1 MLSDPVKFFDGLI
14 RGIVFT
20 FYDVVVLS
28 AASLAFPF
36 VRKTR
41 RFWPRVLSINRRVS
55 SLTLLL
61 IWQFVFFTLAEE
73 NILSQLAARVASN
86 RDAGSKLLQITAAA
100 VIGTV
105 LVDIALRLI
114 CLGIKPSIRRSLY
127 RRLLRISIAGAF
139 FLSSGLLLIRKDS
152 LFFTRSGHLLTETHF
167 GIPDITWQLFLSGLS
182 ISIIAAKGFGIES
195 SLVRASIALSLAGIV
210 PWIVVAGPVLAGLML
225 EEKMRPLVT
234 QREPTPIVQSNTR
247 CVLTKA
253 TEDRPPKLKVTT
265 FLKLDG
271 EFDKSAVLPV
281 SKLVVERKGDKGG
294 MTRPV
299 GSFENE
305 GSEIILSNA
314 AFNRF
319 EFLVEFVSEDNNS
332 VASTTQFC
340 CWLALLGEGHFG
352 TSRRIEDRTVD
363 RWQ

>member
-14 RGIVFT
+14 RGIVLT
-20 FYDVVVLS
+20 FYDVVALS
-28 AASLAFPF
+28 AASLVFPF

-41 RFWPRVLSINRRVS
+41 QFWPRVRSINRRVS

-61 IWQFVFFTLAEE
+61 IWQFVFFTLTA
-73 NILSQLAARVASN
+73 NDLPQLLARVASN

-127 RRLLRISIAGAF
+127 RELLCISIAGAF
-139 FLSSGLLLIRKDS
+139 FLSSGVMLIGKDDLVFGRLS
-152 LFFTRSGHLLTETHF
+152 NLIEKTYF
-167 GIPDITWQLFLSGLS
+167 GIPVATWKLFLSGLS
-182 ISIIAAKGFGIES
+182 ISIIAAKGFGIRS
-195 SLVRASIALSLAGIV
+195 SLVRVSIALSLASIV
-210 PWIVVAGPVLAGLML
+210 PLIVVAGSAIAGHKLQ
-225 EEKMRPLVT
+225 EKMIPLVA

-253 TEDRPPKLKVTT
+253 PEDQTPKVKVIT
-265 FLKLDG
+265 FLKLDS
-271 EFDKSAVLPV
+271 EFDKSAVLPL

-294 MTRPV
+294 MTTPV
-299 GSFENE
+299 GNFKND

-319 EFLVEFVSEDNNS
+319 EFLVEFVSEDNKS
-332 VASTTQFC
+332 VASTTQFS
-340 CWLALLGEGHFG
+340 CWLALLGEGLFG

>member
-1 MLSDPVKFFDGLI
+1 MLSDPIKFFDGLI
-14 RGIVFT
+14 QGIVLT
-20 FYDVVVLS
+20 FYNVVALS
-28 AASLAFPF
+28 AASLVFPF

-41 RFWPRVLSINRRVS
+41 QFWPTVLSINRRVS

-61 IWQFVFFTLAEE
+61 IWQFVFYTLAEE
-73 NILSQLAARVASN
+73 NILSQLVARVASN

-114 CLGIKPSIRRSLY
+114 CLGIKPIRRSLY
-127 RRLLRISIAGAF
+127 RELLRISVAGAF
-139 FLSSGLLLIRKDS
+139 FLSSGLMLIGKDS
-152 LFFTRSGHLLTETHF
+152 LLFSRLGHLLTETHF
-167 GIPDITWQLFLSGLS
+167 GIPDITWKLFLSGLS
-182 ISIIAAKGFGIES
+182 ISIIAAKGFGIRS
-195 SLVRASIALSLAGIV
+195 SLVRASIALSLASIV
-210 PWIVVAGPVLAGLML
+210 PWIVVVGSALAGLML

-253 TEDRPPKLKVTT
+253 TEDQPPKLKVIT

-271 EFDKSAVLPV
+271 EFDKSAVLPL
-281 SKLVVERKGDKGG
+281 SKLVVERGGDKGG
-294 MTRPV
+294 MTTPV
-299 GSFENE
+299 GKFEND

-319 EFLVEFVSEDNNS
+319 EFLVEFVSEDNKS
-332 VASTTQFC
+332 VASKTQFS
-340 CWLALLGEGHFG
+340 CWLALLGGG
-352 TSRRIEDRTVD
+352 PLRSNRRIEDRTVD